1 MKETKMKKNEA
12 IIVRNRGGKLL
23 EIKIICHGTTS
34 KNKRFST
41 DDIVEGA
48 METKIIPN
56 NSPSKTTVP
65 LPARAK
71 KNSDPDLRIT
81 SLA

>member
-56 NSPSKTTVP
+56 KLNDFVSWVDKNGRMAELEKLIHYV
-65 LPARAK
+65 AR
-71 KNSDPDLRIT
+71 
-81 SLA
+81 

>member
-1 MKETKMKKNEA
+1 MKKKEA
-12 IIVRNRGGKLL
+12 IIVRNHVGKLL

-41 DDIVEGA
+41 DDVVEGA

-56 NSPSKTTVP
+56 KLNDFVSWVDKNGRMAELEKLIHYV
-65 LPARAK
+65 AR
-71 KNSDPDLRIT
+71 
-81 SLA
+81 